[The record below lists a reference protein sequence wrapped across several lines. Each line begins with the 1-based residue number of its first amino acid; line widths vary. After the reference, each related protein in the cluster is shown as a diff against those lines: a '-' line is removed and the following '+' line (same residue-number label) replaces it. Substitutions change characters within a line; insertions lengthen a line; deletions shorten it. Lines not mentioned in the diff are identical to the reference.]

1 MSPAPVPSI
10 MPSLPTIPVL
20 TEESDFKEWKSRFL
34 FLANTCQFLPLVD
47 QPLAEIEDMSE
58 ATKRSLTTRAKEAL
72 FLNIN
77 GPLRECV
84 TGNFQSDD
92 KAEIYTLLAE
102 LEKHFGKQGFHGK
115 ALAWSALQELNT
127 PSITSNPIEYSQRA
141 KEAFINIA
149 ANGREV
155 PAADQIAWISGGLRS
170 LYPEWYQT
178 QRSRFFELLSE
189 YWLSVFKFLAE
200 IKNTLLPKTVQNTI
214 DPEVSFANA
223 TKRKNNR
230 HGRKSNKRQKRMDGK
245 PTNKWC
251 SLHKTQ
257 SHTDEE
263 CNAQKGAQQNKEQNK
278 PDKSGPGWSY
288 ANSTLAFD
296 TTALGRA
303 LDTVGLGQTIDD
315 AWFVDSGASFHM
327 TPRRDLLQG
336 FTPAQTSEL
345 IQGSGGQLEIK
356 GHGQILKT
364 GTDVSFKRKTLTSP
378 NGHTMGTLREAC
390 GIYLLNGRAQQYSIR
405 SKKALAAVN
414 KQFAPHVSSVS
425 AALWHRRLG
434 HASPE
439 YVKRT
444 IEKTTGMIVSID
456 DLSDHACEV
465 CLSTKSQA
473 QPYTA
478 IPDEQSPKL
487 LGDRIHADLMG
498 PITPVSQGGL
508 QANKWLTPHESLYGK
523 APYNGNLVT
532 FGATAHVHTSPE
544 ERALFKHADGHTHGR
559 GAKFPTR
566 RRKGYFLSHVGSRMY
581 KVYIPDLDKIVLTR
595 NVRFDENPMQGGYE
609 KMELEPVS
617 HLKINHGNKVYLST
631 HNAPALLPFSIS
643 SSTSQRGD
651 LAQDFTENPTPR
663 ATGSLQGT
671 SLPFATRSLPETRRL
686 QDVTTS
692 GPAPQSATESL
703 LDTRQLTGASPPQHS
718 TSRRQRRRSRHIH
731 TKAPRIRRPEA
742 RPRVR
747 RTAEELRQNMSLE
760 EVRRLR
766 EQQKQQVSSTEQHNE
781 PNENTLTH
789 YTDPELPMENASSN
803 EQPILLPSSSEPL
816 SSIPPTS
823 DHDYD
828 AEADLKELESPLN
841 PTLALGTRQVV
852 SEDPKTYRQAQA
864 SPYAAQWLEAMRE
877 EMNAHGK
884 MGTFTMEAPPKGAKT
899 LPSKWV
905 YTTKRN
911 LDGTIARHKAR
922 WVVMR

>member
-364 GTDVSFKRKTLTSP
+364 GTDSLL
-378 NGHTMGTLREAC
+378 HC
-390 GIYLLNGRAQQYSIR
+390 GIEDSDMLRQKTAT
-405 SKKALAAVN
+405 
-414 KQFAPHVSSVS
+414 FVSN
-425 AALWHRRLG
+425 RI
-434 HASPE
+434 AS
-439 YVKRT
+439 R
-444 IEKTTGMIVSID
+444 
-456 DLSDHACEV
+456 
-465 CLSTKSQA
+465 
-473 QPYTA
+473 
-478 IPDEQSPKL
+478 
-487 LGDRIHADLMG
+487 
-498 PITPVSQGGL
+498 
-508 QANKWLTPHESLYGK
+508 ANKWLTPHESLYGK

-663 ATGSLQGT
+663 ATGSLQGTSLPFATRSLPETRRHQGT

-899 LPSKWV
+899 LPIVLYVDDILIIGSSTRELLSAYDELHDRFPMDYRISVNTSGWK
-905 YTTKRN
+905 
-911 LDGTIARHKAR
+911 LDMTPRPER
-922 WVVMR
+922 SP